1 MTATDLFAVV
11 SPFPSF
17 PSLSQLP
24 LKKKKKSGAAL
35 IPLVFLAG
43 LVAAVFFRQAWGAL
57 IIAFFAAAIA
67 APAGAISQRFRH
79 ARVWDCWRRYF
90 RLRAACPE
98 IPYIDPSRRYIV
110 VQTPH
115 SVFPMG

>member
-1 MTATDLFAVV
+1 MSHLFLP
-11 SPFPSF
+11 SPLSPNFPS
-17 PSLSQLP
+17 
-24 LKKKKKSGAAL
+24 KKKKKSGAAL